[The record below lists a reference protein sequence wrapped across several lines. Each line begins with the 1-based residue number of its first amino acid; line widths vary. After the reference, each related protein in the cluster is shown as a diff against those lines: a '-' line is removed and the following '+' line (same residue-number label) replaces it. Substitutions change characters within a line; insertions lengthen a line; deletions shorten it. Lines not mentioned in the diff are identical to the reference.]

1 MKFEDKDCNINIIC
15 EEVWYNVYADLS
27 YGEYPEYPESDED
40 WFKLFK
46 DYLNYSLD
54 IEISEK
60 EMLDNRDVIIQYGKK
75 YIKNED
81 SNNYEG
87 AVNMILESVAD
98 FEFDDVYICDP
109 KLREKAKK
117 EAITKLYNEYCK

>member
-1 MKFEDKDCNINIIC
+1 MKFENKDCNINIIC
-15 EEVWYNVYADLS
+15 EEVWYKVYADLT
-27 YGEYPEYPESDED
+27 YGEYPESDED

-46 DYLNYSLD
+46 DYLNYSWD

-60 EMLDNRDVIIQYGKK
+60 EMLDNRDTIIQYGKE
-75 YIKNED
+75 YIENED
-81 SNNYEG
+81 SNNYKG
-87 AVNMILESVAD
+87 AVNIMFERIAD

-109 KLREKAKK
+109 KLRKRAKK

>member
-1 MKFEDKDCNINIIC
+1 MKFEEKDCTINNIC

-27 YGEYPEYPESDED
+27 YGEYPKSDED

-46 DYLNYSLD
+46 DYLNCSWD

-60 EMLDNRDVIIQYGKK
+60 EMLDNRNIIIQYGKE
-75 YIKNED
+75 YIENED
-81 SNNYEG
+81 SDKYNE
-87 AVNMILESVAD
+87 AVDMMFDCVAD

-109 KLREKAKK
+109 KLREKLKR
-117 EAITKLYNEYCK
+117 KL